1 MGNIGYYHKTSWQ
14 MASVWTDLVRGRSS
28 PVKPGTYKTGRSCPE
43 DVCVQVANEQSGVG
57 KLLMLFQVN

>member
-1 MGNIGYYHKTSWQ
+1 MGNIGCYHKTSWK

-28 PVKPGTYKTGRSCPE
+28 PVKPGTNKKGRNWPE
-43 DVCVQVANEQSGVG
+43 NVCVPVANEQSGVG